1 MPVKVRGAF
10 QGKFNPQIIQL
21 MTYHPYNITQHSFFF
36 FLLGDFICF
45 VASVLGIFPVRFSKP
60 KLIIFILSGY

>member
-21 MTYHPYNITQHSFFF
+21 MSSHPYNIAQHSFFF
-36 FLLGDFICF
+36 YLGISY
-45 VASVLGIFPVRFSKP
+45 VASVLGVFPVRFSKA